1 MGEREEGKEEKR
13 KKATVVLL
21 VFEGKKSYLINK
33 DFSIEQ

>member
-21 VFEGKKSYLINK
+21 VFEGKNSCLINK
-33 DFSIEQ
+33 DLSIEQ